1 MRSPR
6 SVESISFEVCSQ
18 SKATDNSP
26 TSYRLLKFTAKNFEN
41 DCVIECALQ
50 CLRARAA
57 AEGNGN
63 VNGAERGFRVERGR
77 FQLVWGWL
85 LAVIRLQLARYL
97 RCAIRPGAIWT
108 CRPGNPGLSGR
119 IESEQRDAAVF
130 EKWETIQAQSADCR
144 VPANNDCRSLASV
157 ASCSGNGVV

>member
-1 MRSPR
+1 MIR
-6 SVESISFEVCSQ
+6 Q
-18 SKATDNSP
+18 H
-26 TSYRLLKFTAKNFEN
+26 YRLLKFIAKNFEN
-41 DCVIECALQ
+41 DCVIDCSLQ

-57 AEGNGN
+57 AERYDI
-63 VNGAERGFRVERGR
+63 VNGAESGFRVKRGR
-77 FQLVWGWL
+77 LQLFRGWL

-97 RCAIRPGAIWT
+97 RCAIRAGAIWT

-130 EKWETIQAQSADCR
+130 EKWETIQALPADCC